1 MITFNF
7 YYVTAY
13 MRKHWKEL
21 LIIAMIA
28 GLFVKMRFD
37 YLDLEE
43 ANQVAHTHFKTQ
55 IKEINKIHTVEMREK
70 EVAIKKYKNSIMELE
85 RDFRDKIIAN
95 KERSVIRRET
105 LEKQFSQDKEELANE
120 INKAFNIEYTP

>member
-1 MITFNF
+1 
-7 YYVTAY
+7 